1 MQLQNDISKIKAS
14 VVECHSRQM
23 QLIESSVATG
33 AAGRLPTAVSR
44 GYAILVDA
52 TGREHTML
60 LDQCRYFDVRF
71 HNTNI
76 YVHTTQQMISAT

>member
-1 MQLQNDISKIKAS
+1 MQLRNDVSETKTSI
-14 VVECHSRQM
+14 ECYSRQM
-23 QLIESSVATG
+23 RLIENSVATG
-33 AAGRLPTAVSR
+33 SAGRLPTAISC

-60 LDQCRYFDVRF
+60 LDQCRHFDVRF

-76 YVHTTQQMISAT
+76 YVHETQ